1 MKEHDRGRGYVFSS
15 SPLAPLFFSGF
26 FFLAWAK
33 SPFQSYEAKLHRLQ
47 QGEREMEWRKRDKG
61 GRGREKVAE
70 EREKARGEGSGV
82 WWQRLCA

>member
-1 MKEHDRGRGYVFSS
+1 MKEHDRGKFFSS

-70 EREKARGEGSGV
+70 EREKARGKGSGV